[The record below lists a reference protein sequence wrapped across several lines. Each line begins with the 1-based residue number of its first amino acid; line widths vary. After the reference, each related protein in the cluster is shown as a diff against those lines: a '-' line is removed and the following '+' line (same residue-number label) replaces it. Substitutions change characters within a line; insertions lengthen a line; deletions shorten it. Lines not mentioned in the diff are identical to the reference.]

1 MSPAQLSLQ
10 TLRERGYKVEMVE
23 HYNYFTHR
31 RKDLWGFIDI
41 LAVKENSVLAVQV
54 AGGMEEKNPH
64 LEKMKNSELFPI
76 VKSAGIK
83 IELHIWRKLITSR
96 YKNGNP
102 KRTSVCD
109 VTKL

>member
-10 TLRERGYKVEMVE
+10 ALRERGYSVEMVE

-54 AGGMEEKNPH
+54 AGGMGEKSKH
-64 LEKMKNSELFPI
+64 LDKISKSEIFPI
-76 VKSAGIK
+76 VKSSGIK

-96 YKNGNP
+96 YKNGNS
-102 KRTSVCD
+102 KRSWVND
-109 VTKL
+109 ITKL

>member
-10 TLRERGYKVEMVE
+10 ALRERGYIVEMVE
-23 HYNYFTHR
+23 HYNSFTHR

-41 LAVKENSVLAVQV
+41 LAIKENSVLAVQV
-54 AGGMEEKNPH
+54 AGGIGEKNPH
-64 LEKMKNSELFPI
+64 LEKMNESELLPI

-102 KRTSVCD
+102 KRTWVND
-109 VTKL
+109 ITTL

>member
-1 MSPAQLSLQ
+1 MSPAQLSLKS
-10 TLRERGYKVEMVE
+10 LRDRGYLVEMVE

-41 LAVKENSVLAVQV
+41 IAVKENRILVVQV
-54 AGGMEEKNPH
+54 AGGIGEKNKH
-64 LEKMKNSELFPI
+64 LKKIGESEFFPI
-76 VKSAGIK
+76 VKSSGIE

-102 KRTSVCD
+102 KKTWEND
-109 VTKL
+109 ITKL

>member
-10 TLRERGYKVEMVE
+10 ALRERGYSVEMVE
-23 HYNYFTHR
+23 HYNYFSHR

-41 LAVKENSVLAVQV
+41 LAIKENSVLAVQV
-54 AGGMEEKNPH
+54 AKEMSEKNPH
-64 LEKMKNSELFPI
+64 LEKINESELFPI

-83 IELHIWRKLITSR
+83 VELHIWRKLITSR

-102 KRTSVCD
+102 KRTWVND
-109 VTKL
+109 ITTL